1 MEQQIGFDFNEVL
14 EQFKSGKNLTG
25 KDGLLAPLIKQ
36 ITKLLD
42 IARNLLTFR
51 YINHIIFFFLI
62 DIYRHFRKS
71 DLAQS

>member
-36 ITKLLD
+36 LG
-42 IARNLLTFR
+42 
-51 YINHIIFFFLI
+51 LI
-62 DIYRHFRKS
+62 KKNGV
-71 DLAQS
+71 